1 MPVNMRMNWTVQF
14 RFEIMSD
21 NAPTIRRLA
30 ELCHVSK
37 STVAM
42 ALRNDPRVAEAT
54 RHAIKEVAA
63 REGYTSDER
72 INRLM
77 SFLRR
82 RQRNALWNV
91 AWINSSPD
99 EHTWTRIP
107 WFTGY
112 LQGARHRALELGYT
126 IDLIWTHGLTARR
139 LIKILNARN
148 IKGFLIPLPEKT
160 ALWDEFAWDAFS
172 AVVVDE
178 YDVRLQLPRV
188 MADRHGN
195 MRMLLDQ
202 LAKLGYRRPALW
214 LQRRVDEI
222 SDAAYS
228 SAFLGCRYQ
237 ARDARPNIWL
247 FVDLEAGEVERKLQT
262 HRPDVIVC
270 SHSGMTRVLR
280 EAGRRVPEDVA
291 VAHLNLAT
299 DVAGWSGVEQRQE
312 IIGATALDALN
323 TLLTAGQT
331 GLLTCSQVLSIPG
344 KWNGGATTF
353 RLVEK

>member
-1 MPVNMRMNWTVQF
+1 MRMNWTVQF
-14 RFEIMSD
+14 LLEIMSD

-63 REGYTSDER
+63 RVGYTVDER
-72 INRLM
+72 VNRLM
-77 SFLRR
+77 SLLRR
-82 RQRNALWNV
+82 RKRNALWNV

-107 WFTGY
+107 WFTRY

-126 IDLIWTHGLTARR
+126 IDSVWTHGLTARR

-148 IKGFLIPLPEKT
+148 IKGLLIPFPEKT
-160 ALWDEFAWDAFS
+160 ALWDEFAWEEFS

-222 SDAAYS
+222 SDTAYS
-228 SAFLGCRYQ
+228 SAFLGSRYQ
-237 ARDARPNIWL
+237 ARHARPHIWL
-247 FVDLEAGEVERKLQT
+247 FDALKAGEVEKKLHS

-280 EAGRRVPEDVA
+280 EAGRRVPEDIA
-291 VAHLNLAT
+291 VVHLNLAT

-312 IIGATALDALN
+312 VIGATALDALN
-323 TLLTAGQT
+323 TFLVAGQA
-331 GLLTCSQVLSIPG
+331 GLASYSQVMSIPG
-344 KWNGGATTF
+344 VWKEGSTTCESPF
-353 RLVEK
+353 FVSR

>member
-1 MPVNMRMNWTVQF
+1 MP
-14 RFEIMSD
+14 ES
-21 NAPTIRRLA
+21 APTIRRLA

-42 ALRNDPRVAEAT
+42 ALRNDPRVAETT
-54 RHAIKEVAA
+54 RITIRKIADQM
-63 REGYTSDER
+63 GYTRDER
-72 INRLM
+72 VNRLM
-77 SFLRR
+77 SCLRR

-99 EHTWTRIP
+99 EHTWTQIP

-112 LQGARHRALELGYT
+112 LQGARSRAVELGYT
-126 IDLIWTHGLTARR
+126 IDPIWTQGLTARR
-139 LIKILNARN
+139 LVKILNARN
-148 IKGFLIPLPEKT
+148 IKGLLIPLPEKI
-160 ALWDEFAWDAFS
+160 ALWDEFPWDGFS

-195 MRMLLDQ
+195 MRMLLTK

-228 SAFLGCRYQ
+228 SAFLGSRYQ
-237 ARDARPNIWL
+237 SGHARSLIWL
-247 FVDLEAGEVERKLQT
+247 FDDLDASEIKRKLQT

-280 EAGRRVPEDVA
+280 EVDRRIPEDVA
-291 VAHLNLAT
+291 VVHLNLAT
-299 DVAGWSGVEQRQE
+299 DVAGWSGIEQRQE
-312 IIGATALDALN
+312 IIGATALDALH
-323 TLLTAGQT
+323 TLLAGGQT
-331 GLLTCSQVLSIPG
+331 GLVTCTQVLSIPG
-344 KWNGGATTF
+344 VWKEGTTSSMRSQNKGA
-353 RLVEK
+353 RSLR